1 MTELKKWFYIP
12 WITTFLFDVFSLYE
26 IIFLDFNKFR
36 RILNLFRIFSF
47 FELIFLGSFNEFFR
61 IWNLWDVCSLFEIIL
76 FGSFNGIKFIG
87 PGASLEVRQ
96 PSICLRQILR
106 IASEFIQLEIHTIF
120 GSLAWIINRRYSL
133 ISIRQNYNFD
143 MLAMI
148 WHEIVCWFL
157 KIYQAWFL

>member
-1 MTELKKWFYIP
+1 MISGYMINKILPTIIFWNVARCFEITFRTTKMTEFKKWFYIP
-12 WITTFLFDVFSLYE
+12 WITTFLFEVFSLYE

-106 IASEFIQLEIHTIF
+106 I
-120 GSLAWIINRRYSL
+120 
-133 ISIRQNYNFD
+133 
-143 MLAMI
+143 
-148 WHEIVCWFL
+148 
-157 KIYQAWFL
+157 